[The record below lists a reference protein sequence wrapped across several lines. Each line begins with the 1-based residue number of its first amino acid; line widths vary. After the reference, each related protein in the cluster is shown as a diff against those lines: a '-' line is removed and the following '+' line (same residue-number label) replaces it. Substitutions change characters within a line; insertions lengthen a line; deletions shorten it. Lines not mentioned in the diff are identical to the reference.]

1 MLFLSMQRKN
11 CLLPFFFFNEK
22 KKYYRSGE
30 VDWSEKIRNK
40 EPLALQ
46 TRGSEFRSLAR
57 MEKLN
62 ETRTYCPGAGQGK
75 GEGLRDCWSC

>member
-1 MLFLSMQRKN
+1 M
-11 CLLPFFFFNEK
+11 K

-40 EPLALQ
+40 EPLSLQ
-46 TRGSEFRSLAR
+46 TRGSEFRSLAH

-62 ETRTYCPGAGQGK
+62 ETRTYCPGAGEGK
-75 GEGLRDCWSC
+75 RGRSQRLLVLLISI